1 MKKILVRTYTMP
13 TDYHPSNEVLYIAQN
28 HFKSLGKVV
37 NYTYNNKW
45 SCEHGTTSAI
55 FTVRPKKEA
64 QP

>member
-1 MKKILVRTYTMP
+1 MP